1 MITMVRIET
10 RVCFT
15 VRKDPDA
22 PGVDLALNVN
32 TPGIKDGEQLTSDA
46 ALGAHIA
53 LLHELRGGN
62 LVGVVEANGVKILDG
77 QEAYSEPD
85 STRKMGGA

>member
-1 MITMVRIET
+1 MVRIET

-32 TPGIKDGEQLTSDA
+32 TPGIKDGEQLTSET
-46 ALGAHIA
+46 ALTAHIT
-53 LLHELRGGN
+53 LLDELRGGN

-77 QEAYSEPD
+77 QEGYSEPD
-85 STRKMGGA
+85 STRKMGGV